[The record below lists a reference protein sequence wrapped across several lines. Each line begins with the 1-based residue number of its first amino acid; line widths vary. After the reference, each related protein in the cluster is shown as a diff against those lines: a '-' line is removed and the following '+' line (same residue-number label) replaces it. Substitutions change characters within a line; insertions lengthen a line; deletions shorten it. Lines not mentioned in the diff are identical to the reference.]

1 MCIHVSERGR
11 WINWNT
17 GVYNH
22 GIYFIAVY
30 CSCHIMVC
38 NLVTYVYHNARF
50 KKRKVYYIT
59 CMFVKLYNWKYVVT
73 EGHKYLSREPH
84 VGQYWSKQ

>member
-1 MCIHVSERGR
+1 
-11 WINWNT
+11 
-17 GVYNH
+17 
-22 GIYFIAVY
+22 
-30 CSCHIMVC
+30 MVC

-84 VGQYWSKQ
+84 VGQYWSKQWNASYVNAIHKQQGEYSII